1 LEKTVYT
8 LTYRIPVKKPEY
20 MQECNFRVI
29 ENNFGPI
36 STAYMSLYLPGHGN
50 KNMVYATNP
59 ELMPS
64 GGMNLKSVQVNKY
77 FKNSCVKRIY
87 FYEMPYKQITGKKIY
102 AHTPEGRGRVSCV
115 GSPKH
120 KVPFICGYPTNDFIP
135 KNTYDQYTLEITD
148 NQTLPRFGRF
158 QSINYKLLNNKKK
171 NVLLSQTGK
180 RKRFSMI
187 MRYKVIDA
195 SAAPVK
201 IITIPTKP
209 KILNAQQ
216 NALTQAPV
224 PKPAPENAPAPSTA
238 SEPAPEPAHE
248 PKSRPKFGMRAMAIM
263 RNKK

>member
-1 LEKTVYT
+1 
-8 LTYRIPVKKPEY
+8 
-20 MQECNFRVI
+20 
-29 ENNFGPI
+29 
-36 STAYMSLYLPGHGN
+36 
-50 KNMVYATNP
+50 
-59 ELMPS
+59 MPS